1 MQTFKEENS
10 QHNKSK
16 DPKLFCKIYDTMNN
30 IWPSIFEIDQKLKL
44 QGQSIFFHGPFLNPL
59 LEMDRPGVFF
69 ISNSIS
75 RPRICFNQ

>member
-30 IWPSIFEIDQKLKL
+30 ILSKYIRNRSKAQTSRSVNLFSWS
-44 QGQSIFFHGPFLNPL
+44 FFKS
-59 LEMDRPGVFF
+59 F
-69 ISNSIS
+69 IGNG
-75 RPRICFNQ
+75 